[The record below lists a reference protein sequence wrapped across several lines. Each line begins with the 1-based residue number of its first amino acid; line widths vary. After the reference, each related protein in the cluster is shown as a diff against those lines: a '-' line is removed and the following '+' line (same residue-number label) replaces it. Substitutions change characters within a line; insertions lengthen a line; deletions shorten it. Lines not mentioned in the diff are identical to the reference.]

1 MGAHGQSLAIPLFCS
16 FLFTLFPCSS
26 VGSFRKKPLQHG
38 SFPQASVPSGS
49 IHLLRSVGCSV
60 GCGMDIC
67 PGVVL
72 FMGCREIPAP
82 QWSGGWQHLPL
93 PTGLV
98 LTLSL
103 TPHCQ
108 VALGPFLNRLSQG
121 TGSSEGLICAP
132 RGAAAEPVVSGM
144 GEALVSPHRGCP
156 CSPPPTPCYLH
167 PIWLPIK
174 FSFIINK
181 KTMFS
186 FFRDLNGCTC
196 KLCLGK
202 QKSKLR
208 EKERVKEKD
217 TFLLGIVQYSAERDE
232 ECYLPVSNCI
242 MASLFCAY

>member
-121 TGSSEGLICAP
+121 TGSSEGLMCAP

-144 GEALVSPHRGCP
+144 GEGLSSQRLPLQPSRQHLATYTQYGYLLIFHLSLIRKQ
-156 CSPPPTPCYLH
+156 CS
-167 PIWLPIK
+167 
-174 FSFIINK
+174 
-181 KTMFS
+181 
-186 FFRDLNGCTC
+186 
-196 KLCLGK
+196 
-202 QKSKLR
+202 
-208 EKERVKEKD
+208 
-217 TFLLGIVQYSAERDE
+217 
-232 ECYLPVSNCI
+232 
-242 MASLFCAY
+242 ASSEI